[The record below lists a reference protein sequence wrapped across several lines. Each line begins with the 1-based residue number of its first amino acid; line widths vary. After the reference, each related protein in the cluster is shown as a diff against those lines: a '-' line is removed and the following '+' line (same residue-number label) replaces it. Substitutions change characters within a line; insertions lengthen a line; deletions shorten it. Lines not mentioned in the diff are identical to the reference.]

1 MNKMTH
7 ELLNRLNYE
16 AVTTTKALN
25 LLEIREVRP
34 GWIKITGDKNSLG
47 LKALDWVTPGQRV
60 SRPKTLQG
68 GTHVAVVCMV
78 NELFLVSLP

>member
-1 MNKMTH
+1 VVTATKS
-7 ELLNRLNYE
+7 LIFR
-16 AVTTTKALN
+16 AVS
-25 LLEIREVRP
+25 EVRP
-34 GWIKITGDKNSLG
+34 RLDDEVVDLRNAIGILEITGDKNCMG

>member
-1 MNKMTH
+1 MQMTY
-7 ELLNRLNYE
+7 RRDGDGD
-16 AVTTTKALN
+16 
-25 LLEIREVRP
+25 IREKQFDEVVDLRNTI
-34 GWIKITGDKNSLG
+34 GILEITGDKNSLG